1 MTEKNHEIR
10 CTLSVLVDNEPGVLG
25 RVIGLFSGR
34 GYNIES
40 LTVAEI
46 DKEASLSRI
55 SIVTSGTTMVI
66 EQIKAQL
73 RRLVPV
79 HDVAVLSNT
88 LNHVERELALV
99 KILNKGNERIEALRI
114 AQSFRAHI
122 IDSTLNSFIFEV
134 TGSSSKLAAFIKL
147 MKALGKVEVARSG
160 VSAMSRG
167 NITSLKPR
175 DDLQ

>member
-1 MTEKNHEIR
+1 
-10 CTLSVLVDNEPGVLG
+10 
-25 RVIGLFSGR
+25 
-34 GYNIES
+34 
-40 LTVAEI
+40 
-46 DKEASLSRI
+46 
-55 SIVTSGTTMVI
+55 MVI

-79 HDVAVLSNT
+79 HDVADLSNA

-99 KILNKGNERIEALRI
+99 KIINKGNERIESLRI

-122 IDSTLNSFIFEV
+122 IDSTLNSFIFEI

-167 NITSLKPR
+167 NITSLTPR